1 MGKRIYE
8 LAKEINQSSKELVD
22 KAQKLGFDVKNHMG
36 SISETEEKKLRQ
48 AVSGGTTTKP
58 ENTPSNES
66 KQTINTG
73 EQKEQATQ
81 PEQKKFVTQRNNP
94 KFQNRNKDTRG
105 QGSQN
110 RGGQGNRQ
118 SGQGNQ
124 NRGNQQR
131 NNNQGNNQGQN
142 RSANQGQGNRQGG
155 QNRGA
160 QGNQGNRNQQGG
172 QGNQNRNPRQR
183 DNRRDQQSR
192 TQTAQQAQRPQGAGM
207 TSALERAKNRAHEI
221 ETEAANKRQRSE
233 RKPAAKP
240 VAKSES
246 KPRQENRPAPK
257 AAPVT
262 PSIPQEALQVE
273 KPKQEKKKTEFRN
286 KDKAPARGGRNNYQ
300 NNEFNRRKKKG
311 KKGKQQVA
319 QKPAVPPRKF
329 RELPEV
335 LEYTEGM
342 NVAEISKKIYRE
354 PAEIIKKLF
363 MMGVMVNQNQPLD
376 KDTIELL
383 ATDYGIEAQEKVQVD
398 IADIDKF
405 FEPDEVNE
413 ENLVPR
419 PPVVT
424 IMGHVDH
431 GKTTLLDTLRHS
443 RVTSGE
449 AGGITQHIGAY
460 QIDIDGKPIT
470 FLDTPGHAAFT
481 SMRARGASITD
492 ITILVVAAD
501 DGVMPQTVEAINHA
515 KAAKVP
521 IIVAVNKID
530 KPGANPQHVMQE
542 LSEYELIPES
552 WGGDTIFVEISAKFG
567 QNIEELL
574 EMILL
579 VAEVEDLKADPTQ
592 RAIGTVIEARLDKGK
607 GPVATLLVQ
616 QGTLHQ
622 GDPIVV
628 GDTYGRVRVMTNDL
642 GRRDKTAG
650 PATPVEITGLNDVPQ
665 AGDHFVVF
673 EDEKTARAA
682 GEERAKRALI
692 EHRATHSRVTL
703 DNLFES
709 LKEGELK
716 EVNVIIKA
724 DVQGSAEALG
734 ASLKKIDVEGV
745 RVNIVHSAVGAINES
760 DVTLAAASNAII
772 IGFNVRPTPQARQQ
786 AEAEQ
791 VDIRLHRIIYKAIE
805 EIETAMKGMLDPEF
819 EEKIIGQMVVRET
832 YKVSKVGTIA
842 GCYVTDG
849 FIRRDSGIR
858 VIRDGIV
865 IFEGVLA
872 SLKRF
877 KDDVKEVRQGFEC
890 GAMVEKYNDLKVDDV
905 IEAFIMEEIKQD

>member
-1 MGKRIYE
+1 MGNKRIYE
-8 LAKEINQSSKELVD
+8 LAKEWNKSSKEVVD
-22 KAQKLGFDVKNHMG
+22 KAQKLGIDVKNHMG
-36 SISETEEKKLRQ
+36 AVSTQDEKKLQQ
-48 AVSGGTTTKP
+48 AFNQPQQKKQPVQKANQKP
-58 ENTPSNES
+58 AGQQPSN
-66 KQTINTG
+66 
-73 EQKEQATQ
+73 
-81 PEQKKFVTQRNNP
+81 QKKTNEPSNQQKN
-94 KFQNRNKDTRG
+94 KSNRNYQDRG
-105 QGSQN
+105 QGSGQVNQGKNQSTNQN
-110 RGGQGNRQ
+110 KSNQTGGN
-118 SGQGNQ
+118 NQ
-124 NRGNQQR
+124 NRQGATQ
-131 NNNQGNNQGQN
+131 NNNQNRQGNNQGSNQN
-142 RSANQGQGNRQGG
+142 RQGTTQGNSQGSNQNRQGSTQGNTQVSNQNRQGANQGGG
-155 QNRGA
+155 QNRNNNNNRGKF
-160 QGNQGNRNQQGG
+160 NNNNRN
-172 QGNQNRNPRQR
+172 R
-183 DNRRDQQSR
+183 
-192 TQTAQQAQRPQGAGM
+192 
-207 TSALERAKNRAHEI
+207 
-221 ETEAANKRQRSE
+221 
-233 RKPAAKP
+233 
-240 VAKSES
+240 
-246 KPRQENRPAPK
+246 
-257 AAPVT
+257 
-262 PSIPQEALQVE
+262 
-273 KPKQEKKKTEFRN
+273 
-286 KDKAPARGGRNNYQ
+286 
-300 NNEFNRRKKKG
+300 FNKKG
-311 KKGKQQVA
+311 KKGKQQTSN
-319 QKPAVPPRKF
+319 KPAVPPRKF

-342 NVAEISKKIYRE
+342 NVADIAKKIHRE

-363 MMGVMVNQNQPLD
+363 MLGVMVNQNQALD

-383 ATDYGIEAQEKVQVD
+383 ATDYGMEPQEKIQVD

-405 FEPDEVNE
+405 FEADEVNPE
-413 ENLVPR
+413 KLVSR

-515 KAAKVP
+515 KAAGVP

-542 LSEYELIPES
+542 LSEYELIPEA
-552 WGGDTIFVEISAKFG
+552 WGGETIFVEISAKFG

-607 GPVATLLVQ
+607 GPVTTLLVQ
-616 QGTLHQ
+616 QGSLNV

-628 GDTYGRVRVMTNDL
+628 GNTYGRVRVMVNDL
-642 GRRDKTAG
+642 GRREKTAG

-665 AGDHFVVF
+665 AGDRFVVF

-682 GEERAKRALI
+682 GEERGKRAML
-692 EHRATHSRVTL
+692 EQRAATSRVTL

-724 DVQGSAEALG
+724 DVQGSAEALA

-745 RVNIVHSAVGAINES
+745 RVKIVHSAVGAINES

-772 IGFNVRPTPQARQQ
+772 IGFNVRPTPQAKIQ
-786 AEAEQ
+786 ADTEE

-819 EEKIIGQMVVRET
+819 EEKITGQMTVRET
-832 YKVSKVGTIA
+832 FKVSKVGTIA
-842 GCYVTDG
+842 GAFVTDG
-849 FIRRDSGIR
+849 YIRRDSGVR

-865 IFEGVLA
+865 IFEGQLA

-877 KDDVKEVRQGFEC
+877 KDDVKEVKMGFEC
-890 GAMVEKYNDLKVDDV
+890 GAMVEKFNDLKVDDV
-905 IEAFIMEEIKQD
+905 IEGFIMEEIKVD

>member
-1 MGKRIYE
+1 MGNKRVYE
-8 LAKEINQSSKELVD
+8 FAKEVNQSSKDVVE
-22 KAQKLGFDVKNHMG
+22 KAQTLGIDVKNHMG
-36 SISETEEKKLRQ
+36 SL
-48 AVSGGTTTKP
+48 SGDD
-58 ENTPSNES
+58 ES
-66 KQTINTG
+66 KLKQAFSSKPKQNT
-73 EQKEQATQ
+73 QAKPSANQ
-81 PEQKKFVTQRNNP
+81 HEKPKFHGKSSKNNP
-94 KFQNRNKDTRG
+94 NFQNRKGNKELTQNNRQNNSANANRSN
-105 QGSQN
+105 QGHQ
-110 RGGQGNRQ
+110 RPAQGNANNAQRQ
-118 SGQGNQ
+118 
-124 NRGNQQR
+124 
-131 NNNQGNNQGQN
+131 NQGQRPAQGN
-142 RSANQGQGNRQGG
+142 ANNAQRQNQGQRP
-155 QNRGA
+155 A
-160 QGNQGNRNQQGG
+160 QGNTNNAHRQNQGQRPAQSNTNNAQRQNQGQRPTQGNANNAQRQNQGQRSAQNSQGARPNQNGSNQGQRSNQGG
-172 QGNQNRNPRQR
+172 STQGGNQNRNKNNYGNQ
-183 DNRRDQQSR
+183 NRNNNFGGNQ
-192 TQTAQQAQRPQGAGM
+192 
-207 TSALERAKNRAHEI
+207 N
-221 ETEAANKRQRSE
+221 
-233 RKPAAKP
+233 
-240 VAKSES
+240 
-246 KPRQENRPAPK
+246 
-257 AAPVT
+257 
-262 PSIPQEALQVE
+262 
-273 KPKQEKKKTEFRN
+273 RN
-286 KDKAPARGGRNNYQ
+286 KNK
-300 NNEFNRRKKKG
+300 FNKKG
-311 KKGKQQVA
+311 KKGRQQ
-319 QKPAVPPRKF
+319 QSNKPAVPPRKF

-342 NVAEISKKIYRE
+342 NVADIAKKIHRE

-383 ATDYGIEAQEKVQVD
+383 ATDYGIEPQEKVTID
-398 IADIDKF
+398 IADIDRF
-405 FEPDEVNE
+405 FDAEDVNE
-413 ENLVPR
+413 ENLVSR

-501 DGVMPQTVEAINHA
+501 DGVMPQTIEAINHA

-521 IIVAVNKID
+521 IIVAVNKVD

-542 LSEYELIPES
+542 LSEYELIPEA
-552 WGGDTIFVEISAKFG
+552 WGGDTIFVEISAKFN
-567 QNIEELL
+567 QNIDELL

-592 RAIGTVIEARLDKGK
+592 HGIGTVIEARLDKGK

-616 QGTLHQ
+616 QGTMRV

-628 GDTYGRVRVMTNDL
+628 GNTYGRVRVMTNDI
-642 GRRDKTAG
+642 GRREKSAG

-665 AGDHFVVF
+665 AGDRFAIF

-682 GEERAKRALI
+682 GEERAKRALL
-692 EHRATHSRVTL
+692 EHRSASARVTL

-724 DVQGSAEALG
+724 DVQGSAEALA

-745 RVNIVHSAVGAINES
+745 RVKIVHSAVGAINES

-772 IGFNVRPTPQARQQ
+772 IGFNVRPTPQAKQQ
-786 AEAEQ
+786 ASTEE

-805 EIETAMKGMLDPEF
+805 EIETAMKGMLDPEY
-819 EEKIIGQMVVRET
+819 EEKITGQMTVRET

-842 GCYVTDG
+842 GCYVNEG
-849 FIRRDSGIR
+849 SIQRDSGVRI
-858 VIRDGIV
+858 IRDGIV
-865 IFEGVLA
+865 ILEGKLA

-877 KDDVKEVRQGFEC
+877 KDDVKEVKMGYEC
-890 GAMVEKYNDLKVDDV
+890 GAMIENFNDIKVDDV
-905 IEAFIMEEIKQD
+905 IEGFIMEEIKPK

>member
-1 MGKRIYE
+1 MSNKRIYE
-8 LAKEINQSSKELVD
+8 LAKEMNKSSKDLVE
-22 KAQKLGFDVKNHMG
+22 KAQKLGIDVKNHMG
-36 SISETEEKKLRQ
+36 VITSSDEKKLQQ
-48 AVSGGTTTKP
+48 AFKPQGNKHTAQQESQKPAKKQPNDQPKNETKP
-58 ENTPSNES
+58 
-66 KQTINTG
+66 KQ
-73 EQKEQATQ
+73 QK
-81 PEQKKFVTQRNNP
+81 N
-94 KFQNRNKDTRG
+94 NRNYQDRG
-105 QGSQN
+105 QGSGQVNQGKNQSTTQN
-110 RGGQGNRQ
+110 RNNSGGAT
-118 SGQGNQ
+118 NQ
-124 NRGNQQR
+124 
-131 NNNQGNNQGQN
+131 
-142 RSANQGQGNRQGG
+142 NRQGG
-155 QNRGA
+155 
-160 QGNQGNRNQQGG
+160 NQS
-172 QGNQNRNPRQR
+172 QNRNTNN
-183 DNRRDQQSR
+183 NR
-192 TQTAQQAQRPQGAGM
+192 G
-207 TSALERAKNRAHEI
+207 KFNNNNR
-221 ETEAANKRQRSE
+221 
-233 RKPAAKP
+233 
-240 VAKSES
+240 
-246 KPRQENRPAPK
+246 NR
-257 AAPVT
+257 
-262 PSIPQEALQVE
+262 
-273 KPKQEKKKTEFRN
+273 
-286 KDKAPARGGRNNYQ
+286 
-300 NNEFNRRKKKG
+300 FNKKG
-311 KKGKQQVA
+311 KKGKQQTSN
-319 QKPAVPPRKF
+319 KPAVPPRKF

-342 NVAEISKKIYRE
+342 NVADIAKKIHRE

-363 MMGVMVNQNQPLD
+363 LLGVMVNQNQSLD

-383 ATDYGIEAQEKVQVD
+383 ATDYGMEPQEKVQVD

-405 FEPDEVNE
+405 FEAEEVNP
-413 ENLVPR
+413 ENLVFR

-515 KAAKVP
+515 KAAGVP

-542 LSEYELIPES
+542 LSEYELIPEA
-552 WGGDTIFVEISAKFG
+552 WGGETIFVEISAKFG
-567 QNIEELL
+567 QNIDELL

-607 GPVATLLVQ
+607 GPVTTLLVQ
-616 QGTLHQ
+616 QGTLNV

-628 GDTYGRVRVMTNDL
+628 GNTYGRVRVMNNDL
-642 GRRDKTAG
+642 GRREKSAG

-682 GEERAKRALI
+682 GEERAKRALL
-692 EHRATHSRVTL
+692 EHRAATSRVTL
-703 DNLFES
+703 DTLFES

-716 EVNVIIKA
+716 DVNVIIKA
-724 DVQGSAEALG
+724 DVQGSAEALA
-734 ASLKKIDVEGV
+734 ASLNKIDVEGV
-745 RVNIVHSAVGAINES
+745 RVKIVHSAVGAINES

-772 IGFNVRPTPQARQQ
+772 IGFNVRPTPQAKSQ
-786 AEAEQ
+786 ADAEE

-819 EEKIIGQMVVRET
+819 EEKITGQMIVRET
-832 YKVSKVGTIA
+832 FKVSKVGTIA
-842 GCYVTDG
+842 GAYVTEG
-849 FIRRDSGIR
+849 YIRRDSGVR

-865 IFEGVLA
+865 IYEGQLA

-877 KDDVKEVRQGFEC
+877 KDDVKEVKMGYEC
-890 GAMVEKYNDLKVDDV
+890 GAMIEKFNDIKVDDV
-905 IEAFIMEEIKQD
+905 IEGFIMEEIKND

>member
-1 MGKRIYE
+1 MGNKRVYE
-8 LAKEINQSSKELVD
+8 FAKEVNQSSKDVVE
-22 KAQKLGFDVKNHMG
+22 KAQTLGIDVKNHMG
-36 SISETEEKKLRQ
+36 SL
-48 AVSGGTTTKP
+48 SGDD
-58 ENTPSNES
+58 ES
-66 KQTINTG
+66 KLKQAFSSKPKQNT
-73 EQKEQATQ
+73 QAKPSANQ
-81 PEQKKFVTQRNNP
+81 HEKPKFHGKSSKNNP
-94 KFQNRNKDTRG
+94 NFQNRKGNKELTQNNRQNNSANANRSN
-105 QGSQN
+105 QGHQ
-110 RGGQGNRQ
+110 RPAQGNANNAQRQ
-118 SGQGNQ
+118 
-124 NRGNQQR
+124 
-131 NNNQGNNQGQN
+131 NQGQRPAQGN
-142 RSANQGQGNRQGG
+142 ANNAQRQNQGQRP
-155 QNRGA
+155 A
-160 QGNQGNRNQQGG
+160 QGNANNAQRQNQGQRPAQGNANNAQRQNQGQRPAQGNANNAQRQNQGQRPAQGNTNNAQRQNQGQRQTQGNANNAQRQNQGQRSAQNSQGARSNQNGSNQGQRSNQGG
-172 QGNQNRNPRQR
+172 STQGGNQNRNKNNYGNQ
-183 DNRRDQQSR
+183 NRNNNFGGNQ
-192 TQTAQQAQRPQGAGM
+192 
-207 TSALERAKNRAHEI
+207 N
-221 ETEAANKRQRSE
+221 
-233 RKPAAKP
+233 
-240 VAKSES
+240 
-246 KPRQENRPAPK
+246 
-257 AAPVT
+257 
-262 PSIPQEALQVE
+262 
-273 KPKQEKKKTEFRN
+273 RN
-286 KDKAPARGGRNNYQ
+286 KNK
-300 NNEFNRRKKKG
+300 FNKKG
-311 KKGKQQVA
+311 KKGRQQ
-319 QKPAVPPRKF
+319 QSNKPAVPPRKF

-342 NVAEISKKIYRE
+342 NVADIAKKIHRE

-383 ATDYGIEAQEKVQVD
+383 ATDYGIEPQEKVTID
-398 IADIDKF
+398 IADIDRF
-405 FEPDEVNE
+405 FDAEDVNE
-413 ENLVPR
+413 ENLVSR

-501 DGVMPQTVEAINHA
+501 DGVMPQTIEAINHA

-521 IIVAVNKID
+521 IIVAVNKVD

-542 LSEYELIPES
+542 LSEYELIPEA
-552 WGGDTIFVEISAKFG
+552 WGGDTIFVEISAKFN
-567 QNIEELL
+567 QNIDELL

-592 RAIGTVIEARLDKGK
+592 HGIGTVIEARLDKGK

-616 QGTLHQ
+616 QGTMRV

-628 GDTYGRVRVMTNDL
+628 GNTYGRVRVMTNDI
-642 GRRDKTAG
+642 GRREKSAG

-665 AGDHFVVF
+665 AGDRFAIF

-682 GEERAKRALI
+682 GEERAKRALL
-692 EHRATHSRVTL
+692 EHRSASARVTL

-724 DVQGSAEALG
+724 DVQGSAEALA

-745 RVNIVHSAVGAINES
+745 RVKIVHSAVGAINES

-772 IGFNVRPTPQARQQ
+772 IGFNVRPTPQAKQQ
-786 AEAEQ
+786 ASTEE

-805 EIETAMKGMLDPEF
+805 EIETAMKGMLDPEY
-819 EEKIIGQMVVRET
+819 EEKITGQMTVRET

-842 GCYVTDG
+842 GCYVNEG
-849 FIRRDSGIR
+849 SIQRDSGVRI
-858 VIRDGIV
+858 IRDGIV
-865 IFEGVLA
+865 ILEGKLA

-877 KDDVKEVRQGFEC
+877 KDDVKEVKMGYEC
-890 GAMVEKYNDLKVDDV
+890 GAMIENFNDIKVDDV
-905 IEAFIMEEIKQD
+905 IEGFIMEEIKPK

>member
-1 MGKRIYE
+1 MSNKRIYE
-8 LAKEINQSSKELVD
+8 LAKELNQPSKDVVE
-22 KAQKLGFDVKNHMG
+22 KAQQLGINVKNHMG
-36 SISETEEKKLRQ
+36 TITTGDEKKLQQ
-48 AVSGGTTTKP
+48 AFKKP
-58 ENTPSNES
+58 
-66 KQTINTG
+66 QTNKKPAQQAS
-73 EQKEQATQ
+73 QKPATNQ
-81 PEQKKFVTQRNNP
+81 PNEQKKQETKTKQQKN
-94 KFQNRNKDTRG
+94 NRNYQDRG
-105 QGSQN
+105 QGSGQVNQGKNQSTNQN
-110 RGGQGNRQ
+110 RSNNGGGNNQNRQ
-118 SGQGNQ
+118 GATQSGNQ
-124 NRGNQQR
+124 NRQGSTQGGNQ
-131 NNNQGNNQGQN
+131 
-142 RSANQGQGNRQGG
+142 NRQGS
-155 QNRGA
+155 
-160 QGNQGNRNQQGG
+160 NQG
-172 QGNQNRNPRQR
+172 GNQNRNNNN
-183 DNRRDQQSR
+183 NR
-192 TQTAQQAQRPQGAGM
+192 G
-207 TSALERAKNRAHEI
+207 KFNNNNR
-221 ETEAANKRQRSE
+221 
-233 RKPAAKP
+233 
-240 VAKSES
+240 
-246 KPRQENRPAPK
+246 NR
-257 AAPVT
+257 
-262 PSIPQEALQVE
+262 
-273 KPKQEKKKTEFRN
+273 
-286 KDKAPARGGRNNYQ
+286 
-300 NNEFNRRKKKG
+300 FNKKG
-311 KKGKQQVA
+311 KKGKQQTSN
-319 QKPAVPPRKF
+319 KPAVPPRKF

-342 NVAEISKKIYRE
+342 NVADIAKKIHRE

-363 MMGVMVNQNQPLD
+363 MLGVMVNQNQALD

-383 ATDYGIEAQEKVQVD
+383 ATDYGMEPQEKIQVD

-405 FEPDEVNE
+405 FELEELNPDT
-413 ENLVPR
+413 LVSR

-515 KAAKVP
+515 KAAGVP

-542 LSEYELIPES
+542 LSEYELIPEA
-552 WGGDTIFVEISAKFG
+552 WGGETIFVEISAKFG
-567 QNIEELL
+567 QNIDELL

-579 VAEVEDLKADPTQ
+579 VAEVEDLKADPKQ

-607 GPVATLLVQ
+607 GPVTTLLVQ
-616 QGTLHQ
+616 QGTLNV

-628 GDTYGRVRVMTNDL
+628 GNTYGRVRVMVNDL
-642 GRRDKTAG
+642 GRREKSAG

-665 AGDHFVVF
+665 AGDRFVVF

-682 GEERAKRALI
+682 GEERAKRALL
-692 EHRATHSRVTL
+692 EHRAITSRVTL

-724 DVQGSAEALG
+724 DVQGSAEALA
-734 ASLKKIDVEGV
+734 ASLQKIDVEGV
-745 RVNIVHSAVGAINES
+745 RVKIVHSAVGAINES

-772 IGFNVRPTPQARQQ
+772 IGFNVRPTPQAKIQ
-786 AEAEQ
+786 ADNEE

-819 EEKIIGQMVVRET
+819 EEKITGQMIVRET
-832 YKVSKVGTIA
+832 FKVSKVGTIA
-842 GCYVTDG
+842 GAYVTEG
-849 FIRRDSGIR
+849 YIRRDSGVR

-865 IFEGVLA
+865 IYEGQLA

-877 KDDVKEVRQGFEC
+877 KDDVKEVKMGYEC
-890 GAMVEKYNDLKVDDV
+890 GAMIEKFNDIKVDDV
-905 IEAFIMEEIKQD
+905 IEGFIMEEIKTN